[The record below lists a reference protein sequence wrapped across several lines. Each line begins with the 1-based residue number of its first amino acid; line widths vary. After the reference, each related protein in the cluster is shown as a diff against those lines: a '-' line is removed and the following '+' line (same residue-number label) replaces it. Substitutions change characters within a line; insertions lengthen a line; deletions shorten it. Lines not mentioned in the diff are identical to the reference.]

1 MLNQNNDNY
10 NSQSK
15 QMKISLVANEN
26 SKSEQVNS
34 LKRGKKRVTKPQ
46 VEHIWLAKK
55 VARSFS
61 TNHEA
66 VKNSTI
72 TFHN

>member
-26 SKSEQVNS
+26 SKSKQVNS

-46 VEHIWLAKK
+46 VEHTLDC
-55 VARSFS
+55 
-61 TNHEA
+61 
-66 VKNSTI
+66 KNVDTLKA
-72 TFHN
+72 

>member
-1 MLNQNNDNY
+1 MFPCRVQELFYQVMLNQNNDNN

-46 VEHIWLAKK
+46 VEHI
-55 VARSFS
+55 
-61 TNHEA
+61 
-66 VKNSTI
+66 
-72 TFHN
+72 

>member
-1 MLNQNNDNY
+1 MFPCGVQELFYQVMLNQNSDNY

-15 QMKISLVANEN
+15 QMKISLAANEN

-46 VEHIWLAKK
+46 VEHI
-55 VARSFS
+55 
-61 TNHEA
+61 
-66 VKNSTI
+66 
-72 TFHN
+72 

>member
-1 MLNQNNDNY
+1 MFPCRVQELFYQVMLNQNSDNY

-34 LKRGKKRVTKPQ
+34 LKRGKTRVTKPQ
-46 VEHIWLAKK
+46 VEHI
-55 VARSFS
+55 
-61 TNHEA
+61 
-66 VKNSTI
+66 
-72 TFHN
+72 

>member
-1 MLNQNNDNY
+1 MFPCRVQELFYQVMLNQNNDNY

-15 QMKISLVANEN
+15 QMKISLAANEN

-46 VEHIWLAKK
+46 VEHI
-55 VARSFS
+55 
-61 TNHEA
+61 
-66 VKNSTI
+66 
-72 TFHN
+72 

>member
-1 MLNQNNDNY
+1 MFPCRVQELFYQVMLNQNNDNY

-46 VEHIWLAKK
+46 VEHI
-55 VARSFS
+55 
-61 TNHEA
+61 
-66 VKNSTI
+66 
-72 TFHN
+72 

>member
-1 MLNQNNDNY
+1 MFPCRVQELFYQVMLNQNSDNY
-10 NSQSK
+10 NSKSK

-46 VEHIWLAKK
+46 VEHI
-55 VARSFS
+55 
-61 TNHEA
+61 
-66 VKNSTI
+66 
-72 TFHN
+72 

>member
-1 MLNQNNDNY
+1 MFPCRVQELFYQVMLNQNNDNY
-10 NSQSK
+10 NSRSK

-46 VEHIWLAKK
+46 VEHI
-55 VARSFS
+55 
-61 TNHEA
+61 
-66 VKNSTI
+66 
-72 TFHN
+72 

>member
-1 MLNQNNDNY
+1 MFPCRVQELFYQVMLNQNNENY

-34 LKRGKKRVTKPQ
+34 LKRRKKRVTKPQ
-46 VEHIWLAKK
+46 VEHI
-55 VARSFS
+55 
-61 TNHEA
+61 
-66 VKNSTI
+66 
-72 TFHN
+72 

>member
-1 MLNQNNDNY
+1 MFPCRVQELFYQVMLNQNSDNY

-46 VEHIWLAKK
+46 VEHI
-55 VARSFS
+55 
-61 TNHEA
+61 
-66 VKNSTI
+66 
-72 TFHN
+72 

>member
-1 MLNQNNDNY
+1 MFPCRVQELFYQVMLHQNNDNN

-34 LKRGKKRVTKPQ
+34 LKRRKKRVTKPQ
-46 VEHIWLAKK
+46 VEHI
-55 VARSFS
+55 
-61 TNHEA
+61 
-66 VKNSTI
+66 
-72 TFHN
+72 

>member
-1 MLNQNNDNY
+1 MFPCRVQELFYQVMLNQNSDNY

-15 QMKISLVANEN
+15 QMKISLAANEN

-46 VEHIWLAKK
+46 VEHI
-55 VARSFS
+55 
-61 TNHEA
+61 
-66 VKNSTI
+66 
-72 TFHN
+72 

>member
-1 MLNQNNDNY
+1 MFPCRVQELFYQVMLNQNNDNY

-34 LKRGKKRVTKPQ
+34 LKRRKKRVTKPQ
-46 VEHIWLAKK
+46 VEHI
-55 VARSFS
+55 
-61 TNHEA
+61 
-66 VKNSTI
+66 
-72 TFHN
+72 

>member
-1 MLNQNNDNY
+1 MFPCRVQELFYQVMLNQNNDNN

-34 LKRGKKRVTKPQ
+34 LKRRKKRVTKPQ
-46 VEHIWLAKK
+46 VEHI
-55 VARSFS
+55 
-61 TNHEA
+61 
-66 VKNSTI
+66 
-72 TFHN
+72 

>member
-1 MLNQNNDNY
+1 MFPCRVQELFYQVMLNQNNDNY

-34 LKRGKKRVTKPQ
+34 LKRGKTRVTKPQ
-46 VEHIWLAKK
+46 VEHI
-55 VARSFS
+55 
-61 TNHEA
+61 
-66 VKNSTI
+66 
-72 TFHN
+72 

>member
-1 MLNQNNDNY
+1 MFPCRVQELFYQVMLNQNSDNY

-34 LKRGKKRVTKPQ
+34 LKRGTKRVTKPQ
-46 VEHIWLAKK
+46 VEHI
-55 VARSFS
+55 
-61 TNHEA
+61 
-66 VKNSTI
+66 
-72 TFHN
+72 